1 MHFFI
6 PPFSSFITKSNE
18 IICICLHRDIIIVIM
33 HFLFDFNLI
42 YFIFFWMFK
51 VENNKMINY

>member
-18 IICICLHRDIIIVIM
+18 IICICLHRHIIIVIM

-42 YFIFFWMFK
+42 YFIFFGCLK
-51 VENNKMINY
+51 LKIIK

>member
-33 HFLFDFNLI
+33 HFLFDFNLV
-42 YFIFFWMFK
+42 YFIFFGCLK
-51 VENNKMINY
+51 LKIIK